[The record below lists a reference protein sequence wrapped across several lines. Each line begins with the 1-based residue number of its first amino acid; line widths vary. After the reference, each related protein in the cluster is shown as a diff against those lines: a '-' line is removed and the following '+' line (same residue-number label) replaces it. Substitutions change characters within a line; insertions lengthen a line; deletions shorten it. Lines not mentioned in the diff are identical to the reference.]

1 MEHRV
6 GATMQ
11 STGMRAARQRIVA
24 REASTGAGTLGLITC
39 PGPSFVAAVPD
50 GLDRGL
56 SRAIADAELVREK
69 QGAHDD
75 PPLPDLATLK
85 SELLLSRR
93 DRARVDPALFTVLPA
108 GPESPDGDGAGDG
121 DSDRDSDG
129 SDNDGNDTG
138 TDLYDANSDNPDSV
152 DDPSSDD
159 DDGSSGS
166 DDENSNSNCGQRS
179 RRERLPSG
187 RADLIRICRESR
199 LDSRGTPRA
208 LRARI
213 RLAQANGA
221 MRAFA
226 SSVVHGP
233 VPPPV
238 FSKKATKRALRR
250 ERLERGVEFC
260 FEAVRAES
268 DATGSTKLE
277 EIRHFGRQVN
287 ALVHREFRE
296 RTGDRNRF
304 MESEVSA
311 VPDAACGGSDGRGIG
326 VGNNAGS
333 ADEGDGSDDD
343 EAAAARGVPGAVA
356 PQGYEID
363 VISSD
368 DPAALIGRFILFK
381 WTGKPLRLGEFGW
394 YFGEVAAVVT
404 AVQRQRDVGVT
415 HQVTHRNSET
425 NNRLPFRTGYRRRAA
440 ELQYPLGL
448 ASDVRGA
455 DLNWV
460 MLAARDAA

>member
-1 MEHRV
+1 
-6 GATMQ
+6 
-11 STGMRAARQRIVA
+11 
-24 REASTGAGTLGLITC
+24 
-39 PGPSFVAAVPD
+39 
-50 GLDRGL
+50 
-56 SRAIADAELVREK
+56 
-69 QGAHDD
+69 
-75 PPLPDLATLK
+75 
-85 SELLLSRR
+85 
-93 DRARVDPALFTVLPA
+93 
-108 GPESPDGDGAGDG
+108 
-121 DSDRDSDG
+121 
-129 SDNDGNDTG
+129 
-138 TDLYDANSDNPDSV
+138 
-152 DDPSSDD
+152 
-159 DDGSSGS
+159 
-166 DDENSNSNCGQRS
+166 
-179 RRERLPSG
+179 
-187 RADLIRICRESR
+187 
-199 LDSRGTPRA
+199 
-208 LRARI
+208 
-213 RLAQANGA
+213 

-277 EIRHFGRQVN
+277 EIQHFGRQVN

-368 DPAALIGRFILFK
+368 DSAALTGRFILFK

-394 YFGEVAAVVT
+394 YFGEVTAVVT

-415 HQVTHRNSET
+415 HQVTHWNSET
-425 NNRLPFRTGYRRRAA
+425 NNRLPFRTGYRRRTA
-440 ELQYPLGL
+440 ELQYTLGL

-460 MLAARDAA
+460 MLAAREAA